1 MDNTNDVFTIYASSS
16 VVTDTSETG
25 SCSDALSIHCDR
37 TYARDAA
44 GGFGPRRGPDHRH
57 HQELLRGDTCTTTTG
72 EKVRLACIDTPELKG
87 ENAKPA
93 PAMAAKYHLNGMLMS
108 QKVGIRRITTDRY
121 GRTVAELFINGA
133 NVQQSMVAS
142 GHAELLAICQPVPV
156 DALIPPSGGMQALH
170 QSPDRVICPDLSRT
184 RTVIEDLPEA
194 SASQST
200 SQITA
205 LSMTHPNNQSKAIAS
220 EP

>member
-1 MDNTNDVFTIYASSS
+1 MRFRSTAIGLMSVMLLGASAPVAALPTVTIK
-16 VVTDTSETG
+16 
-25 SCSDALSIHCDR
+25 SCYD
-37 TYARDAA
+37 
-44 GGFGPRRGPDHRH
+44 
-57 HQELLRGDTCTTTTG
+57 GDTCTTTTG

-121 GRTVAELFINGA
+121 DRTMAELFINGA

>member
-1 MDNTNDVFTIYASSS
+1 MKCLESMRV
-16 VVTDTSETG
+16 
-25 SCSDALSIHCDR
+25 R
-37 TYARDAA
+37 
-44 GGFGPRRGPDHRH
+44 
-57 HQELLRGDTCTTTTG
+57 QLLRIHLKQVAVLMRFRSTAIGLMSVMLVGASAPVAALPTVTIKSCYDGDTCTTTTG

-93 PAMAAKYHLNGMLMS
+93 PAMAAMYHLNGMLMS

>member
-1 MDNTNDVFTIYASSS
+1 MSVMLLGASAPVAALPTVTIK
-16 VVTDTSETG
+16 
-25 SCSDALSIHCDR
+25 SCYD
-37 TYARDAA
+37 
-44 GGFGPRRGPDHRH
+44 
-57 HQELLRGDTCTTTTG
+57 GDTCTTTTG

-142 GHAELLAICQPVPV
+142 GHAEL
-156 DALIPPSGGMQALH
+156 
-170 QSPDRVICPDLSRT
+170 RRY
-184 RTVIEDLPEA
+184 A
-194 SASQST
+194 SACPWT
-200 SQITA
+200 R
-205 LSMTHPNNQSKAIAS
+205 
-220 EP
+220 